1 MSDTRGSARFVGPA
15 AGVVH
20 DGHRV
25 VEWFGDAGLY
35 VLDPPLRGYGTV
47 VASALDRAPRI
58 AATGGPEYGV
68 ETFLWGVTGG
78 DLHRGFDAEEL
89 PGSGWGNTLADA
101 LAEAGYTL
109 IP

>member
-1 MSDTRGSARFVGPA
+1 MNDTMGSARFVGPA

-20 DGHRV
+20 DGQQV

-35 VLDPPLRGYGTV
+35 VLDPPLRGYRTV
-47 VASALDRAPRI
+47 VASTLERAPRI
-58 AATGGPEYGV
+58 AASGGAEYGV
-68 ETFLWGVTGG
+68 ETFLWGVTGE
-78 DLHRGFDAEEL
+78 DFQRGFDADEL

-109 IP
+109 A